1 MSTMQ
6 KPQYAILR
14 FAKYKGPE
22 IGQIEA
28 HNERTKEKYASNPD
42 IDASRSHLNFHL
54 IQPER
59 KYRAEA
65 EKQIADAGCRTRKDS
80 VRVVEALVTASPE
93 FFKGKKRAEVRA
105 FFEEAVRFIEKYQG
119 KSTMISAVVHMDE
132 KTPHMHLSFVPLTK
146 DGRLSAK
153 DIVGNKKKL
162 TWWQDNFWKHMVRK
176 YPDLGRGESA
186 SETGRTHIPPR
197 LFKEAVHLNQQRDML
212 MKLLD
217 EVNPLN
223 AKKKSA
229 EIEALLEQ
237 YIPGVERMQTQMRKY
252 DAAYKALRAENAG
265 LKKQVNSGKESI
277 KRQLEVSQQ
286 LQELEE
292 LRRTIK
298 NIPQEVLD
306 AYAQISSVKK
316 EQPIEEIL

>member
-1 MSTMQ
+1 MQ

-28 HNERTKEKYASNPD
+28 HNERKKEKYASNPD
-42 IDASRSHLNFHL
+42 IDTSRSHLNFHL
-54 IQPER
+54 VHPER

-65 EKQIADAGCRTRKDS
+65 ERQIAQAGCRTRKDS
-80 VRVVEALVTASPE
+80 VRVVETLVTASPG
-93 FFKGKKRAEVRA
+93 FFKGKKQAEVRA
-105 FFEEAVRFIEKYQG
+105 FFEEAVRFIERRQPKD
-119 KSTMISAVVHMDE
+119 TIISAVVHMDE

-162 TWWQDNFWKHMVRK
+162 TWWQDQFWKHMVRRW
-176 YPDLGRGESA
+176 PDLERGESA

-197 LFKEAVHLNQQRDML
+197 LFKEAAHLNRQRDML
-212 MKLLD
+212 MKLLA

-229 EIEALLEQ
+229 EIEALLER

-252 DAAYKALRAENAG
+252 DTAYKALRAENAE
-265 LKKQVNSGKESI
+265 LKKQVDSSKESV
-277 KRQLEVSQQ
+277 RYRLEVSQQ
-286 LQELEE
+286 LQELED
-292 LRRTIK
+292 LRRTVD
-298 NIPQEVLD
+298 NIP
-306 AYAQISSVKK
+306 
-316 EQPIEEIL
+316 PEILQAYRSVPKFQKIER

>member
-176 YPDLGRGESA
+176 YPDLERGESA
-186 SETGRTHIPPR
+186 SQTGRTHIPPR
-197 LFKEAVHLNQQRDML
+197 LFKEAAHLNRQRNML

-229 EIEALLEQ
+229 EIETLLEQ

-265 LKKQVNSGKESI
+265 LKKQVNSSKESI

-292 LRRTIK
+292 LKRTIK
-298 NIPQEVLD
+298 NIPREVLD